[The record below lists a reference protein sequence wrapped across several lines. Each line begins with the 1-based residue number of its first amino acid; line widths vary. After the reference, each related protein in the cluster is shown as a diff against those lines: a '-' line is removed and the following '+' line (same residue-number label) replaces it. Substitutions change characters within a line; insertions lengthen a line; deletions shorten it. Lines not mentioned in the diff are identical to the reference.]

1 MASAV
6 QLGSLRRA
14 AGYNVLATAGLA
26 MVAIFVVCALFA
38 PWIAPAESLRTST
51 CRSA

>member
-38 PWIAPAESLRTST
+38 PWLAPRIPPTST
-51 CRSA
+51 CRNA